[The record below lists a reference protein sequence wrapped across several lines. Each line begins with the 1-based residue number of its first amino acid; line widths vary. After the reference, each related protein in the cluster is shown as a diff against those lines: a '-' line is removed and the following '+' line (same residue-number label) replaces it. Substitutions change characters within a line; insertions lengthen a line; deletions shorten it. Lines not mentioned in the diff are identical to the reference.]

1 MSYKI
6 IIGVVCL
13 TVALALGF
21 IIISSNHNSASKD
34 SSEEITSTL
43 TNSVISER
51 ELIRMDDLRIS
62 ELREKYLV
70 KMICDTAR
78 AYNIPEAVL
87 CGLGHHESGRFKV
100 LHTKIKDSNNKFSYG
115 LFQIQ
120 LGTAVL
126 YEGSATEEKLLDPT
140 YNLHLAAVIFKKNM
154 EKHGS
159 VEKAIAAHNG
169 CIKDG
174 RITNPNYMK
183 EVYSSIGV
191 VTVKYGL

>member
-1 MSYKI
+1 MKSNI
-6 IIGVVCL
+6 IKGIL
-13 TVALALGF
+13 LFVALFVAGILCGNYVRSSAP
-21 IIISSNHNSASKD
+21 IEKSGISKLD
-34 SSEEITSTL
+34 SSKIGLSKEDVL
-43 TNSVISER
+43 
-51 ELIRMDDLRIS
+51 RMDDSDIATV
-62 ELREKYLV
+62 REKYLV
-70 KMICDTAR
+70 KMLCDTAR
-78 AYNIPEAVL
+78 AYNIPESVF
-87 CGLGHHESGRFKV
+87 CGLGYHESARFRV
-100 LHTKIKDSNNKFSYG
+100 LHSKVKDSNAKFSYG

-126 YEGSATEEKLLDPT
+126 YDGSATEEKLLDPT

-191 VTVKYGL
+191 VTVKYNL